1 MSGTSQHE
9 GYRRSRTRE
18 EGRIA
23 GGGPGEDRKATW
35 KAHVCP
41 RYTSQPPA
49 RPCAPTTGK
58 RYCICSTEIL
68 VIFLLHKAFLIQ
80 LLVMLFFSPISDC
93 STDNLL
99 LSPQVTPSTA
109 TLHKCH
115 HCSNGPK
122 TKPDNFAYL
131 CLKLLLSVMFL
142 LRNNVIAQIL
152 LPTVLSARTTGI
164 QKHSNHIFYYYL
176 AYNVC
181 SFSEC
186 MPQGA

>member
-68 VIFLLHKAFLIQ
+68 VIFLLHKAATLCFSHSTSGDA
-80 LLVMLFFSPISDC
+80 LFFSHLR
-93 STDNLL
+93 LL
-99 LSPQVTPSTA
+99 NRQPASFSS
-109 TLHKCH
+109 
-115 HCSNGPK
+115 SNP
-122 TKPDNFAYL
+122 
-131 CLKLLLSVMFL
+131 
-142 LRNNVIAQIL
+142 
-152 LPTVLSARTTGI
+152 
-164 QKHSNHIFYYYL
+164 KHSTTPQPLYI
-176 AYNVC
+176 NVTTVQMGLKQNQTTLPIYVSSSC
-181 SFSEC
+181 F
-186 MPQGA
+186 Q